1 MDYSDINNYLQKLE
15 LSQKN
20 TEKNFQEKLNTDNCN
35 MYNKDDLLS
44 DSKNQ
49 DLLLHRELRLNNNG
63 LYNFQV
69 ANPQRFA
76 EKSETKNNNNEKINN
91 YTFNNNLNF
100 RQDYTIDNRLTS
112 LNINSREI
120 NENKN
125 KINNNLTNRELMP
138 TKANFNLSFDN

>member
-1 MDYSDINNYLQKLE
+1 MDYSDINNYLQNLE

-20 TEKNFQEKLNTDNCN
+20 TEKKFQEKLNNDNCN
-35 MYNKDDLLS
+35 IYSKDELMKDN
-44 DSKNQ
+44 KNQ
-49 DLLLHRELRLNNNG
+49 DLLLHRELSLNNNG

-76 EKSETKNNNNEKINN
+76 ENSEKKINNNEKINN
-91 YTFNNNLNF
+91 YTFNNTLQIRN
-100 RQDYTIDNRLTS
+100 DYTCDNRLTS
-112 LNINSREI
+112 LNIDSRQI

>member
-1 MDYSDINNYLQKLE
+1 
-15 LSQKN
+15 
-20 TEKNFQEKLNTDNCN
+20 

-49 DLLLHRELRLNNNG
+49 DLLLHRELSLNNNG

-112 LNINSREI
+112 LNINSRQI
-120 NENKN
+120 NKNKN

>member
-49 DLLLHRELRLNNNG
+49 DLLLHRELSLNNNG

-112 LNINSREI
+112 LNINSRQI
-120 NENKN
+120 NKNKN

>member
-49 DLLLHRELRLNNNG
+49 DLLLHRELSLNNNG

-112 LNINSREI
+112 LNINSRQI